1 LCINVNY
8 FTTLI
13 QLILIA
19 LIIQLNN
26 NFTIDNMRIP
36 KSLKEVLV
44 KDYIQ
49 INKIRSAEYDNPFT
63 RTIDLLCIFND
74 RKDVLKCKPAELA
87 VDLSHLLEEPS
98 RILKRNF
105 TINGKRYAIVNH
117 INDLEAGQYMS
128 FTTYLKGFADNPN
141 VHIDQMPDILAS
153 VIYPVDKNNKVM
165 AIEPS
170 YFRNLADDIRNT
182 VTIDEIYG
190 VAVFFCNLSASLM
203 QTTLDYLNRKVE
215 NMTEESRK
223 TISEVMKD
231 LQRDGVGL
239 PLSITSAMETL
250 QKDHSTN
257 K

>member
-1 LCINVNY
+1 
-8 FTTLI
+8 
-13 QLILIA
+13 
-19 LIIQLNN
+19 
-26 NFTIDNMRIP
+26 MRIP

-74 RKDVLKCKPAELA
+74 RKDVLKCKPSELA

-105 TINGKRYAIVNH
+105 TINGKNYAIVNH
-117 INDLEAGQYMS
+117 VNDLEAGQYMS

-170 YFRNLADDIRNT
+170 YYRNLSDDIRNT

-190 VAVFFCNLSASLM
+190 VAVFFCNLSRSLM
-203 QTTLDYLNRKVE
+203 QTTQDYLNQKLE
-215 NMTEESRK
+215 NMTEQSK
-223 TISEVMKD
+223 TAILEVAKD
-231 LQRDGVGL
+231 LESDGVGL
-239 PLSITSAMETL
+239 PHSITSAMETL
-250 QKDHSTN
+250 RKDLTT
-257 K
+257 KK

>member
-1 LCINVNY
+1 
-8 FTTLI
+8 
-13 QLILIA
+13 
-19 LIIQLNN
+19 
-26 NFTIDNMRIP
+26 MRIP

-74 RKDVLKCKPAELA
+74 REDVLKCKPSELA

-98 RILKRNF
+98 RILKKNF
-105 TINGKRYAIVNH
+105 TINGKNYAIVNH
-117 INDLEAGQYMS
+117 VNDLEAGQYMS

-141 VHIDQMPDILAS
+141 VHIEQMPDILAS

-170 YFRNLADDIRNT
+170 YYRNLSDDIRNT

-190 VAVFFCNLSASLM
+190 VAVFFCNLSRSLM
-203 QTTLDYLNRKVE
+203 QTTQDYLNQKLE
-215 NMTEESRK
+215 KMTEQSK
-223 TISEVMKD
+223 TNILEVVKD
-231 LQRDGVGL
+231 LEKDGDGL
-239 PLSITSAMETL
+239 PPSIISVMEIL
-250 QKDHSTN
+250 QKDHIT
-257 K
+257 KK

>member
-1 LCINVNY
+1 
-8 FTTLI
+8 
-13 QLILIA
+13 
-19 LIIQLNN
+19 
-26 NFTIDNMRIP
+26 MRIP

-49 INKIRSAEYDNPFT
+49 INKIRSAEYENPFT

-74 RKDVLKCKPAELA
+74 RKDVLKCKPSELA

-105 TINGKRYAIVNH
+105 TINGKNYAIVNH
-117 INDLEAGQYMS
+117 VNDLEAGQYMS

-170 YFRNLADDIRNT
+170 YYRNLSDDIRNT

-190 VAVFFCNLSASLM
+190 VAVFFCNLSRSLM
-203 QTTLDYLNRKVE
+203 QTTQDYLNQKLE
-215 NMTEESRK
+215 NMTEQSK
-223 TISEVMKD
+223 ATILEVAKD
-231 LQRDGVGL
+231 LENDGVGL
-239 PLSITSAMETL
+239 PPSIISAMETL
-250 QKDHSTN
+250 QKDHTT
-257 K
+257 KK

>member
-1 LCINVNY
+1 
-8 FTTLI
+8 
-13 QLILIA
+13 
-19 LIIQLNN
+19 
-26 NFTIDNMRIP
+26 MRIP

-74 RKDVLKCKPAELA
+74 RDYVLKQKPSEIA
-87 VDLSHLLEEPS
+87 VDLSHLLVEPS
-98 RILKRNF
+98 RVLKQYF
-105 TINGKRYAIVNH
+105 TINGKRYGIVNH

-153 VIYPVDKNNKVM
+153 VIFPVDKNNKVM

-182 VTIDEIYG
+182 MSIEDAYPIC
-190 VAVFFCNLSASLM
+190 VFFCLLSTNLR
-203 QTTLDYLNRKVE
+203 QTTQSFLNQKVE
-215 NMTEESRK
+215 KMTIEGK
-223 TISEVMKD
+223 TAILEVAKD
-231 LQRDGVGL
+231 LQKDGDGL
-239 PLSITSAMETL
+239 PPSIISAMETL
-250 QKDHSTN
+250 QNDLTTK

>member
-1 LCINVNY
+1 
-8 FTTLI
+8 
-13 QLILIA
+13 
-19 LIIQLNN
+19 
-26 NFTIDNMRIP
+26 MRIP

-74 RKDVLKCKPAELA
+74 RDYVLKQKPSEIA
-87 VDLSHLLEEPS
+87 VDLSHLLVEPS
-98 RILKRNF
+98 RVLKQYF
-105 TINGKRYAIVNH
+105 TINGKRYGIVNH

-153 VIYPVDKNNKVM
+153 VIFPVDENNKVM

-190 VAVFFCNLSASLM
+190 VAVFFCNLSTNLR
-203 QTTLDYLNRKVE
+203 QTTQSFLNQKVDK
-215 NMTEESRK
+215 MTIEGK
-223 TISEVMKD
+223 TAILEVAKD
-231 LQRDGVGL
+231 LQKDGDGL
-239 PLSITSAMETL
+239 PPSIISAMETL
-250 QKDHSTN
+250 QNDLTTK

>member
-1 LCINVNY
+1 
-8 FTTLI
+8 
-13 QLILIA
+13 
-19 LIIQLNN
+19 
-26 NFTIDNMRIP
+26 MRIP

-74 RKDVLKCKPAELA
+74 RDYVLKQKPSEIA
-87 VDLSHLLEEPS
+87 VDLSHLLVEPS
-98 RILKRNF
+98 RVLKQYFN
-105 TINGKRYAIVNH
+105 INGKSYGIVNH

-141 VHIDQMPDILAS
+141 VHIEQMPDILAS
-153 VIYPVDKNNKVM
+153 VIFPVDKNNKVM

-182 VTIDEIYG
+182 MSIEDAFPIC
-190 VAVFFCNLSASLM
+190 VFFCLLSTNLR
-203 QTTLDYLNRKVE
+203 QTTQDYLNTKLE
-215 NMTEESRK
+215 SMTEQSK
-223 TISEVMKD
+223 TAILEVAKD
-231 LQRDGVGL
+231 LESDGVGL
-239 PLSITSAMETL
+239 PPSIISAMETL
-250 QKDHSTN
+250 QKDPTTN